1 MVNNYFHC
9 KSLGFKLL
17 GNNHITV
24 GRCMSGHNSFSK
36 VIADFS
42 AALIFIVSDDDDLKK
57 LSSFNISAGV
67 YLIFLCLY

>member
-1 MVNNYFHC
+1 
-9 KSLGFKLL
+9 
-17 GNNHITV
+17 
-24 GRCMSGHNSFSK
+24 MSGHKSFSK